1 MKAIG
6 RFIRTVLILAI
17 LVIGG
22 AIAYA
27 FSGHYDVSVGTGH
40 TAVTKWFLDTVRER
54 SIERRAAE
62 ISVPDLDDPD
72 MIEAGAKAFDGAC
85 AGCHGRP
92 GRDPSD
98 SFDPRPPALTRG
110 QPDPA
115 GTFWV
120 TRNGIK
126 MSAMPARGED
136 SMSDD
141 EIWNI
146 VAFLQTASTLT
157 EGEYREMVEPE
168 EEPEAEPAPEE
179 DAATEDDSA
188 GSDEESEANEEN
200 EDGSSEEAET
210 GEDEES
216 DQDGDGES

>member
-1 MKAIG
+1 MRAIG

-17 LVIGG
+17 LVVGG

-27 FSGHYDVSVGTGH
+27 LSGHYDVAVGSGH
-40 TAVTKWFLDTVRER
+40 TEVTNWFLDTVRDR

-72 MIEAGAKAFDGAC
+72 MIEAGAVAFDQAC

-115 GTFWV
+115 ATFWV

-126 MSAMPARGED
+126 MSAMPARSEER
-136 SMSDD
+136 MSDED
-141 EIWNI
+141 IWNV

-168 EEPEAEPAPEE
+168 EEEESAVEAEEVPAE
-179 DAATEDDSA
+179 
-188 GSDEESEANEEN
+188 SDEESETSEEN
-200 EDGSSEEAET
+200 EDEPAEEA
-210 GEDEES
+210 GGDGDEEPE
-216 DQDGDGES
+216 QDDNGQS

>member
-6 RFIRTVLILAI
+6 RFIRTILILAV

-27 FSGHYDVSVGTGH
+27 FSGHYDVSVGSGH
-40 TAVTKWFLDTVRER
+40 TAVTNWYLETLREH
-54 SIERRAAE
+54 SIERRTAE
-62 ISVPDLDDPD
+62 LEVPDLTDPE
-72 MIEAGAKAFDGAC
+72 MIEAGAVAFDESC
-85 AGCHGRP
+85 SGCHGRP

-115 GTFWV
+115 GVFWV

-136 SMSDD
+136 RMSD
-141 EIWNI
+141 EVIWTI
-146 VAFLQTASTLT
+146 AAFLQTASSLT
-157 EGEYREMVEPE
+157 EGEYREMIEPE
-168 EEPEAEPAPEE
+168 EELEPEPAPEE
-179 DAATEDDSA
+179 DAATE
-188 GSDEESEANEEN
+188 EEV
-200 EDGSSEEAET
+200 DEAET
-210 GEDEES
+210 EEEEEDTGADEDTEDEQDNEPDSES
-216 DQDGDGES
+216 DGENNMR